1 VTSNIQNE
9 LSEEDKKY
17 QRLTELNDQRLQAG
31 TISEAEHSKRKLE
44 IEAQHDARTGSETQT
59 GNFRQSTCYPR
70 YCH

>member
-9 LSEEDKKY
+9 LTEEDKKY

-44 IEAQHDARTGSETQT
+44 IEAQHDARV
-59 GNFRQSTCYPR
+59 RD
-70 YCH
+70 